1 VSVEVAS
8 SGSGAVR
15 LILREGLHPAVADG
29 PKRLNLSVVP
39 GSAAVWKYSV
49 TPRRRGSHLLLPLS
63 CRVLGPWGLAWS
75 ERELVAGE
83 TVRVYPQVRWEG
95 RAGRLLMLAQRRQLG
110 LSPMASLG
118 LGSEPYG
125 VRPYVTGD
133 ASNRIHW
140 KATARRGKLVTR
152 EDTWERGAHLVILL
166 DCGRAMASVAGS
178 RSKLDYALS
187 AALALARLAVGR
199 GDRVL
204 LLAFSDRIER
214 RVAVR
219 SNAGEVGRA
228 YASLFDL
235 EARLAE
241 PAYDIA
247 VEAAGEAEFRR
258 ATVVLL
264 TSVVDLASAELL
276 RSALLRLRRQHV
288 PLLVNLEDGD
298 VSRLAVEAPR
308 TELEAYAKVSA
319 LEILLG
325 NRALTA
331 RLRHVGIRSV
341 AAPAD
346 RLALETL
353 ESYLDIFA
361 VRGRGARQILS
372 GLRPGA

>member
-1 VSVEVAS
+1 
-8 SGSGAVR
+8 
-15 LILREGLHPAVADG
+15 
-29 PKRLNLSVVP
+29 
-39 GSAAVWKYSV
+39 
-49 TPRRRGSHLLLPLS
+49 
-63 CRVLGPWGLAWS
+63 
-75 ERELVAGE
+75 
-83 TVRVYPQVRWEG
+83 
-95 RAGRLLMLAQRRQLG
+95 
-110 LSPMASLG
+110 
-118 LGSEPYG
+118 
-125 VRPYVTGD
+125 
-133 ASNRIHW
+133 
-140 KATARRGKLVTR
+140 
-152 EDTWERGAHLVILL
+152 
-166 DCGRAMASVAGS
+166 MASVAGS

-187 AALALARLAVGR
+187 AALALARVAVGR